1 MPSSSPRLLPM
12 AKETETF
19 AGVTY
24 HIDGELVPVLTVDVT
39 PDQPVFFEHHILLW
53 KHPSVEIRLR
63 PMKGALKRMIAGM
76 QVFVTEAAG
85 NGQVGFSRDAAGHVF
100 AIHLGAG
107 EEIQVREH
115 QFLAATRD
123 IDYSFERVRG
133 IGTMLFGGTG
143 FFIDRFA
150 ARGGDG
156 ILWLHGY
163 GNVFEKVLA
172 AGEAIDVE
180 PGGWLYKD
188 ASVKMTTNVQSI
200 STGFFGSMS
209 FVTNRLVGPGRV
221 GIQSMYLHLPTQE

>member
-188 ASVKMTTNVQSI
+188 ASVKMTTNVQSV

-209 FVTNRLVGPGRV
+209 FITNRLIGPGRV